1 MVVMLGS
8 GMAMETAGMLNGWTK
23 GALNCMQTCVV
34 PMFSGTTGDVST
46 VSTSSE
52 GEEEERKRGKNEEKK
67 RKQQKK
73 RKSGKQ
79 EKEEE

>member
-1 MVVMLGS
+1 MMVVMLGS

-34 PMFSGTTGDVST
+34 PMFSGTTGGVST

-52 GEEEERKRGKNEEKK
+52 DEEEERKRGKK
-67 RKQQKK
+67 
-73 RKSGKQ
+73 
-79 EKEEE
+79 

>member
-8 GMAMETAGMLNGWTK
+8 GITMDTAGMLNGWTK

-34 PMFSGTTGDVST
+34 PMFSGTAGGVST

-52 GEEEERKRGKNEEKK
+52 GEEEEKKRGKK
-67 RKQQKK
+67 
-73 RKSGKQ
+73 
-79 EKEEE
+79 